1 MNSTFELLREALC
14 GLDIA
19 LVGGDARS
27 AQVERLR
34 RTFDLHDVVHRTTR
48 RNDPSPRLF
57 ESALYGPR
65 VALAVW
71 LCGLS
76 CTSHGKQ
83 FRLICNRLGLP
94 WLDCPHVPH
103 PNLLVARVDEFRLL
117 DVIARRRAEIQKRLL
132 AGGGQ

>member
-1 MNSTFELLREALC
+1 
-14 GLDIA
+14 
-19 LVGGDARS
+19 
-27 AQVERLR
+27 
-34 RTFDLHDVVHRTTR
+34 
-48 RNDPSPRLF
+48 
-57 ESALYGPR
+57 
-65 VALAVW
+65 
-71 LCGLS
+71 LS
-76 CTSHGKQ
+76 RTSHGKQ